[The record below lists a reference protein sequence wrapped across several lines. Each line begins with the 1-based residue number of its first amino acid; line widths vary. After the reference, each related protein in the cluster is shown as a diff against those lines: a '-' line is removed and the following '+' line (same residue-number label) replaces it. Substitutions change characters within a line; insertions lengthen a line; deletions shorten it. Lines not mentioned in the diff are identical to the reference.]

1 MLWSRLI
8 ANYITFA
15 VGEVL
20 LLILTICSL
29 AAIFPRVS
37 NNTPFTFDVIFS
49 FHYLAGPGTMYQ
61 HLQISCICIAQKHN
75 RITLLLSFAHL

>member
-1 MLWSRLI
+1 MIIICLFVCVCVCRLI
-8 ANYITFA
+8 ANYVTLV

-37 NNTPFTFDVIFS
+37 E
-49 FHYLAGPGTMYQ
+49 
-61 HLQISCICIAQKHN
+61 
-75 RITLLLSFAHL
+75 

>member
-1 MLWSRLI
+1 MKAKMSLNTLAGNNNCNNNNSLITLHYVRLFWNRLI

-37 NNTPFTFDVIFS
+37 YNTFLDF
-49 FHYLAGPGTMYQ
+49 M
-61 HLQISCICIAQKHN
+61 
-75 RITLLLSFAHL
+75 

>member
-1 MLWSRLI
+1 MNLDLLTATSDISLKVFLCVHVLWNRLI

-37 NNTPFTFDVIFS
+37 YNTCLYFYT
-49 FHYLAGPGTMYQ
+49 
-61 HLQISCICIAQKHN
+61 
-75 RITLLLSFAHL
+75 

>member
-1 MLWSRLI
+1 MFWGGSSPGCLFLSCFLSFFSALTVVSRLI

-20 LLILTICSL
+20 LLVLTICSL

-37 NNTPFTFDVIFS
+37 GEAV
-49 FHYLAGPGTMYQ
+49 GT
-61 HLQISCICIAQKHN
+61 HL
-75 RITLLLSFAHL
+75 R